1 LAGTSCD
8 APEAMKQALFI
19 SAILLPTLCYGG
31 QPADHSCEPWHFRPF
46 ENRNVLS
53 PIVANP
59 RATQIQLLAVDYSRR
74 FEYSIVKKPHMIW
87 DVNAG
92 LHFPL
97 LTVEQAPDDKPIHP
111 GCWRSLSN
119 FLLDFH
125 VIEDL
130 TDVSN
135 PVNNTDYGFGFDE
148 RLVRA
153 LSSRDQIGVLIG
165 LFHRSTHLGDEFVLN
180 ALGAYPGQF
189 RRIDVNYQYI
199 EASIN
204 WDRTFKAGT
213 LTQRFTWLN
222 AVDALSG
229 HQGFYTT
236 NVRGFGHIYPSVRN
250 YEPSYGAQFMP
261 SDNTG
266 WRPYISYNVELST
279 VLNFSKHDSRQ
290 KESSQ
295 FSHSIVVG
303 LRHTNHSRPFTP
315 DPIIRAYYGV
325 NPYGQFRKQND
336 YWQFALGFNIAE

>member
-1 LAGTSCD
+1 
-8 APEAMKQALFI
+8 MKQLTFVVAM
-19 SAILLPTLCYGG
+19 LLPTLSYG
-31 QPADHSCEPWHFRPF
+31 QHANQTCERFHFRPF
-46 ENRNVLS
+46 ENRNVLG

-92 LHFPL
+92 LSFPL
-97 LTVEQAPDDKPIHP
+97 FAAEQSADEKELAP

-148 RLVRA
+148 RLVYA
-153 LSSRDQIGVLIG
+153 ASPRDQFGIIFG
-165 LFHRSTHLGDEFVLN
+165 LLHRSTHLGDEFVLN
-180 ALGAYPGQF
+180 ALGAYASHF
-189 RRIDVNYQYI
+189 KRVDVNYQYI
-199 EASIN
+199 EASVN
-204 WDRTFKAGT
+204 WDRKFKYGT

-222 AVDALSG
+222 TVDALSG

-236 NVRGFGHIYPSVRN
+236 HVRGFGQIFPSVRN
-250 YEPSYGAQFMP
+250 YEPSFAVQFIP
-261 SDNTG
+261 GGNKG
-266 WRPYISYNVELST
+266 WRPYLSYNVELST
-279 VLNFSKHDSRQ
+279 VLNFAKHDAQQ

-295 FSHSIVVG
+295 FSHSIVIG
-303 LRHTNHSRPFTP
+303 LRDTSHRKPFTP

-336 YWQFALGFNIAE
+336 YWQFALGFNISE